1 MSPNQ
6 LLPRRVVHLELHTPD
21 QVRASAFYTELLHWR
36 PEVVRA
42 AAGSYLALDTGPH
55 LGGGV
60 VECGTRRPLWLP
72 YVEVDR
78 IDASTE
84 RARELGAVVL
94 LEPREGP
101 SGWRSIV
108 SSPEAGEVALWGR
121 SDERGAPAAR
131 SRTGRRRGGVRR
143 PRRPLSAP
151 ASRALLPDARLRG
164 RRRGRAAGTLLPRLE
179 RTRPL
184 RESEVRFAPGSIGS
198 PPTRA
203 CA

>member
-6 LLPRRVVHLELHTPD
+6 HLPRRVVHLELHTPD
-21 QVRASAFYTELLHWR
+21 QVRATAFYAALLHWR
-36 PEVVRA
+36 PKVVRA

-84 RARELGAVVL
+84 RACQLGAVVL
-94 LEPREGP
+94 LEPRQGP

-108 SSPEAGEVALWGR
+108 SSPEAGEVALWGPKR
-121 SDERGAPAAR
+121 
-131 SRTGRRRGGVRR
+131 
-143 PRRPLSAP
+143 
-151 ASRALLPDARLRG
+151 
-164 RRRGRAAGTLLPRLE
+164 
-179 RTRPL
+179 
-184 RESEVRFAPGSIGS
+184 
-198 PPTRA
+198 
-203 CA
+203 